1 LRISDNSERGPNL
14 RLNPGR
20 PLPLPKLRQYVLVP
34 GGHLK
39 SDFLNQ
45 IEEARALDRKS
56 VFERCGVKIAEAGEE
71 RSRSGNTTLDRI
83 IDKALLLF
91 LNLSEGLYPGLAANG
106 ILISLRHFYHEY
118 WLRFKAILRVLDMG
132 AFVLYG
138 LKCFQYLSGV
148 VCQTHE
154 SGRR

>member
-1 LRISDNSERGPNL
+1 L

-20 PLPLPKLRQYVLVP
+20 PLPLPKLRQFVLAP

-39 SDFLNQ
+39 SAFLNP

-56 VFERCGVKIAEAGEE
+56 VFERCGVKIAEAEGE
-71 RSRSGNTTLDRI
+71 RSRPGNTTLHRV

-91 LNLSEGLYPGLAANG
+91 VNLSEGLYPGLAANG
-106 ILISLRHFYHEY
+106 ILISLGHFYNERR
-118 WLRFKAILRVLDMG
+118 LRFKAVLRVLDMG

-138 LKCFQYLSGV
+138 LKCFQYFLKLCSKRTNLAEDDAKEV
-148 VCQTHE
+148 V
-154 SGRR
+154 